1 MSCDSENISIQAR
14 GQGEQETCGCGWR
27 KNHRQSLSCEIRGRR
42 RGERAEAHSNKTS
55 QQATKTPP
63 GGKCPKQ
70 LVLNILPGASLHC
83 CWVTVAAP
91 VADVSRKRRRTSS
104 HPIGR
109 SPLRTIIEQRR
120 AWKEMEFAEQVE
132 GTHCQCVRVM
142 RQCCVRV
149 VSQCCVSSVVCCC
162 VLWLNWTTAVQL
174 TQTEADDR

>member
-27 KNHRQSLSCEIRGRR
+27 INHSRYHVKSEAGG
-42 RGERAEAHSNKTS
+42 GERE
-55 QQATKTPP
+55 QRLIPTKRPSRRLKPPP

-142 RQCCVRV
+142 CQCCVSV
-149 VSQCCVSSVVCCC
+149 VSRCCVSSVVCCC
-162 VLWLNWTTAVQL
+162 VLWLNWTTTVQL